1 MDILQIPGKPHA
13 FNIKSD
19 SISLMWER
27 APEKHE
33 SFQICYKP
41 ENEDSRWK
49 FYENYVEENNVVI
62 NGLMADTGYRFQ
74 VRGLYKD
81 QEESY
86 GPISDVIKTR
96 KSLATKILESCG
108 PSIVKTTPSKYIL
121 PVQENKM
128 SRNTV
133 ARTRQLTLGKSKA
146 ILNVFKMRVSRCTDF
161 RFMTDI
167 NYQRRCKGAGTL

>member
-1 MDILQIPGKPHA
+1 MFDMLDRMSIVLALNEQNVLDILQIPGKPHA
-13 FNIKSD
+13 LNIKSD

-27 APEKHE
+27 APEQHE
-33 SFQICYKP
+33 RFQIRYKP
-41 ENEDSRWK
+41 ENEDSKWK

-74 VRGLYKD
+74 VRGIYKD
-81 QEESY
+81 QEEPY

-96 KSLATKILESCG
+96 ESLATKMLESCG
-108 PSIVKTTPSKYIL
+108 PSIPKTAPPKYIL

-146 ILNVFKMRVSRCTDF
+146 IFKL
-161 RFMTDI
+161 I
-167 NYQRRCKGAGTL
+167 